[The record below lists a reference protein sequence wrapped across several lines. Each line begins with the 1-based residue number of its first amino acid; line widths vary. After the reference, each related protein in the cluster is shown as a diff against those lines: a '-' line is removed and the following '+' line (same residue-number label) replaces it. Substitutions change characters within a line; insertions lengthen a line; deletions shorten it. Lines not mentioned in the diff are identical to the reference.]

1 MAQTNKTMTVSEFK
15 FWLEG
20 VEEMQSDGWSPDK
33 RQWDRIR
40 EKINQ
45 LETTQATPVAQVPS
59 VAYREPV
66 DPNRPIQYANSG
78 LQHIAA
84 QPTNNPLLASSE
96 GPTASPIRTPNIDS
110 SNGKYDPAFI

>member
-1 MAQTNKTMTVSEFK
+1 MTITVKEFHM
-15 FWLEG
+15 WLEG
-20 VEEMQSDGWSPDK
+20 VEEMQAEGWSPDK

-45 LETTQATPVAQVPS
+45 LETTQAVPVTPAPV
-59 VAYREPV
+59 VAYREAV
-66 DPNRPIQYANSG
+66 DPNRTIQYANSG

-84 QPTNNPLLASSE
+84 TPTNNPLLASSE
-96 GPTASPIRTPNIDS
+96 GPAATPIRTPNIDS